1 MKLIRVIRLISR
13 KDIKA
18 IGERRPAIERRR
30 TVGKKLTGERK
41 LIREV
46 EIISIGE
53 GDQRRR
59 KETYK

>member
-30 TVGKKLTGERK
+30 TVGKRNEQQKGN
-41 LIREV
+41 
-46 EIISIGE
+46 
-53 GDQRRR
+53 
-59 KETYK
+59 